1 MAITDI
7 KAFAHLT
14 ASDIETLGQ
23 ELDTIRRDVEHS
35 LGERDARY
43 IKRTIAA
50 QRILEAAGRATLFAS
65 KKRWAW
71 LTGTALLSVAKII
84 ENMELGHN
92 VSHGQWDW
100 MNDPEIHSTTWEWD
114 MTGTSAQW
122 KAAHNYSHHMYTNIL
137 DMDDDLGF
145 GILRM
150 TRDEEWKPIN
160 LVQPAANLVLAALF
174 EWGIALHDLAAT
186 KEQMGVP
193 PSQLF
198 PPRHILTEPNKA
210 FWRKAG
216 KQVAKDFVIY
226 PALTGPAWKSTL
238 KANATANL
246 VRNLWAYAVIFCG
259 HFPDGAEKFTE
270 EQFENETQG
279 EWYLRQMLGSA
290 NFDAGPA
297 MAFMS
302 GNLSYQIEHH
312 LFPDLPSNRYAQV
325 SVKVRELCDKYDLPY
340 TTGSLGKQYLLAFR
354 TIHKLALPDQWLKRT
369 ADDAPETSSERKFAG
384 ISLPAWNGSEWLA
397 EHNKSGEWLAVHNAS
412 EWLAEHQP
420 SWGLDP
426 ETGERR
432 GLRSALQEAKVALKE
447 KAAHEKQ
454 VLREAKEA
462 LREKALA
469 EKALLTEKA
478 QREGW
483 FSRKLRRNR

>member
-7 KAFAHLT
+7 KTFAHLT
-14 ASDIETLGQ
+14 AADIETLGH
-23 ELDTIRRDVEHS
+23 ELDTIKRDVELS
-35 LGERDARY
+35 LGERDAKY
-43 IKRTIAA
+43 IRRTIAA
-50 QRILEAAGRATLFAS
+50 QRMLEAAGRATLFAS
-65 KKRWAW
+65 RKRWAW

-92 VSHGQWDW
+92 ISHGQWDW

-114 MTGTSAQW
+114 MTGVSANW
-122 KAAHNYSHHMYTNIL
+122 KRAHNYSHHTYTNIVG
-137 DMDDDLGF
+137 MDDDIGF
-145 GILRM
+145 GIIRM
-150 TRDEEWKPIN
+150 TRDEPWRP
-160 LVQPAANLVLAALF
+160 LHLAQPLANVVLAALF
-174 EWGIALHDLAAT
+174 EWGIALHDLKLA
-186 KEQMGVP
+186 KEQAGISP
-193 PSQLF
+193 KDWFSDA
-198 PPRHILTEPNKA
+198 NKE
-210 FWRKAG
+210 FWRKSG

-259 HFPDGAEKFTE
+259 HFPDGAEKFTV

-312 LFPDLPSNRYAQV
+312 LFPDMPSNRYAQV

-340 TTGSLGKQYLLAFR
+340 TTGSLGKQYGLAFR
-354 TIHKLALPDQWLKRT
+354 TIHKLALPDRFLKRT

-384 ISLPAWNGSEWLA
+384 ITMPSLPSLPN
-397 EHNKSGEWLAVHNAS
+397 S

-420 SWGLDP
+420 HWPGVDP
-426 ETGERR
+426 VTGERR

-447 KAAHEKQ
+447 KARHEKEL
-454 VLREAKEA
+454 LREAKQTLQEKA
-462 LREKALA
+462 RQEKALLREKAV
-469 EKALLTEKA
+469 
-478 QREGW
+478 REGT
-483 FSRKLRRNR
+483 RRGILRRKR